1 MSIRLLNTD
10 LYLHNLRTRM
20 PFKYGI
26 ATLTVVPH
34 LFVRVQVEVDGILA
48 RGLAADNLPPKWF
61 TKDPATTM
69 QEDIAGMIDVIRA
82 ACRHAQAVNHAE
94 TVFAFW
100 QELYAAQKSWAEK
113 RMALPAFP
121 PLLWHFGVSL
131 VERALIDAFCRVK
144 GIAFHAAITTNAL
157 GIDLGAIH
165 PELHDQ
171 PPAVFLPP
179 QPTSTLRVR
188 HTIGLAD
195 WLTDDEIPLAERVD
209 DGLPQSFVACVAH
222 YGLTHFKIK
231 VGGNVAADLARLACI
246 IRVIEQTVVGDYAFT
261 LDGNEQ
267 YQSMADFRT
276 FWAQLTAAFPAF
288 VDHLIFVEQ
297 PLHRDIALRAAVGQ
311 ALAAWSDHP
320 PLIIDESDGS
330 LTSLPTALA
339 LGYQGTSHKNC
350 KGIIKGIANACLIAH
365 RQRQQ
370 PDRHFLLS
378 GEDLTNIG
386 PVALLQDLAVL
397 ATLGVDHAER
407 NGHHYFAGLSM
418 WPAAVQEQ
426 VLAHHSDLYGQQG
439 ELVAVAIHAGQLR
452 LDSIT
457 SAPFGVGFDLDVEQF
472 VPIADWTF
480 ASLGGIE

>member
-1 MSIRLLNTD
+1 MSIRLLTTD

-34 LFVRVQVEVDGILA
+34 LFVRVQVAVDGVLA
-48 RGLAADNLPPKWF
+48 TGLAADNLPPKWF

-69 QEDIAGMIDVIRA
+69 QQDIAGMIDVIRA
-82 ACRHAQAVNHAE
+82 ACDHAE
-94 TVFAFW
+94 GVNEAATVFAFW
-100 QELYAAQKSWAEK
+100 QALYAAQKAWAET
-113 RMALPAFP
+113 RTALPAYP
-121 PLLWHFGVSL
+121 PLLWNFGVSL
-131 VERALIDAFCRVK
+131 VERALIDAFCRAK
-144 GIAFHAAITTNAL
+144 GITFHGAITTNAL

-165 PELHDQ
+165 AELRDQ
-171 PPAVFLPP
+171 TPATLLPQ
-179 QPTSTLRVR
+179 QPTSALRVR
-188 HTIGLAD
+188 HTIGLVD
-195 WLTDDEIPLAERVD
+195 WLTDDEIPAAERVD
-209 DGLPQSFVACVAH
+209 DGLPQSFAACVAH

-231 VGGNVAADLARLACI
+231 VGGNVDADLARLAQI

-267 YQSMADFRT
+267 YQSMAEFRT
-276 FWAQLTAAFPAF
+276 FWDQLTATFPAF
-288 VDHLIFVEQ
+288 VEHLIFVEQ
-297 PLHRDIALRAAVGQ
+297 PLHRNIALSDEVGA
-311 ALAAWSDHP
+311 ALAAWPDHP

-418 WPAAVQEQ
+418 WPAAVQAQ
-426 VLAHHSDLYGQQG
+426 VFAHHADLYTQRAD
-439 ELVAVAIHAGQLR
+439 LVAVAIHAGKLQ
-452 LDSIT
+452 LDSVT
-457 SAPFGVGFDLDVEQF
+457 NAPFGVGFDLDVEQF
-472 VPIADWTF
+472 TPLNDWSF
-480 ASLGGIE
+480 ASLEI

>member
-1 MSIRLLNTD
+1 MTIRLLTTD

-34 LFVRVQVEVDGILA
+34 LFVRVQVAVDGVLA
-48 RGLAADNLPPKWF
+48 TGLAADNLPPKWF

-69 QEDIAGMIDVIRA
+69 HQDIEEMIDVIRA
-82 ACRHAQAVNHAE
+82 ACRHAEWVNQAE

-100 QELYAAQKSWAEK
+100 QELYVAQQGWAESRAAQ
-113 RMALPAFP
+113 PAYP
-121 PLLWHFGVSL
+121 PLLWNFGVSL
-131 VERALIDAFCRVK
+131 VERALIDAFCRAQ
-144 GIAFHAAITTNAL
+144 GLTFQRALAANAL

-165 PELHDQ
+165 RELSGHA
-171 PPAVFLPP
+171 PADFLPQ
-179 QPTSTLRVR
+179 QPSATLVVR
-188 HTIGLAD
+188 HTIGLVDA
-195 WLTDDEIPLAERVD
+195 LTDAEIPAAERVD
-209 DGLPQSFVACVAH
+209 DGLPQSLAACITH

-231 VGGNVAADLARLACI
+231 VGGNVTADLTRLAQI
-246 IRVIEQTVVGDYAFT
+246 IQVIEQTVVGDYAFT

-267 YQSMADFRT
+267 YQSMVDFRT
-276 FWAQLTAAFPAF
+276 FWDQLTATFPTF

-297 PLHRDIALRAAVGQ
+297 PLHRDIALSEAVGA
-311 ALAAWSDHP
+311 ALAAWPDHP
-320 PLIIDESDGS
+320 PMIIDESDGS

-350 KGIIKGIANACLIAH
+350 KGIFKGIANACLIAH

-370 PDRHFLLS
+370 PAQQLLLS

-386 PVALLQDLAVL
+386 PIALLQDLAVL

-418 WPAAVQEQ
+418 WPTAVQTQ
-426 VLAHHSDLYGQQG
+426 VFAQHSDLYAQDRN
-439 ELVAVAIHAGQLR
+439 LVAVAIHTGQLQ
-452 LDSIT
+452 LDSVT
-457 SAPFGVGFDLDVEQF
+457 NAPFGVGFDLDVEQF
-472 VPIADWTF
+472 TARNDWSF
-480 ASLGGIE
+480 ASLGII